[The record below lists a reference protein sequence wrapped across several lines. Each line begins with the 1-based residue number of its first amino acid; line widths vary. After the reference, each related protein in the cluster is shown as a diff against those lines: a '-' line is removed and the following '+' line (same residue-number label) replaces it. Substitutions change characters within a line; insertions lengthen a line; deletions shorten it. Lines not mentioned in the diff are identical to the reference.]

1 MAPSCSWPPARRSS
15 DLTPPSHYVTK
26 RQLSLPILS
35 SLSLLLLGAFN
46 AASPPTAGAHVL
58 NVFGKVMDMDD
69 KTLDSVR
76 VTVDQE
82 GKVIDQLW
90 ADAKGRFAVTL
101 DIGGFYGIEML
112 REGYILKRFIIDS
125 RTDDPAQVI
134 TGPFTAE
141 VNLRREEDLAF
152 VDITELDLPYAMVA
166 YDKKLHAFMVD
177 EAYTA
182 EMKKVEGALML
193 SSARAKK
200 RQGQ

>member
-1 MAPSCSWPPARRSS
+1 M
-15 DLTPPSHYVTK
+15 
-26 RQLSLPILS
+26 
-35 SLSLLLLGAFN
+35 LLLGAFSV
-46 AASPPTAGAHVL
+46 ASPPLAGAHVL

-69 KTLDSVR
+69 KALDSVR

-82 GKVIDQLW
+82 GKVIDQLG
-90 ADAKGRFAVTL
+90 ADSKGRFAITL
-101 DIGGFYGIEML
+101 DIGGFYGIEMF
-112 REGYILKRFIIDS
+112 REGYILKRFIIDA
-125 RTDDPAQVI
+125 RADDPAQVI

-141 VNLRREEDLAF
+141 VNLRPAQDLAY
-152 VDITELDLPYAMVA
+152 VDITELDLPYAMVS
-166 YDKKLHAFMVD
+166 YSKKDHAFVVD